1 MASFN
6 QALLI
11 GRLAADPELKQTTSG
26 TSVSTFSLAVDRR
39 IKKDGDPPCDFLNI
53 VAWKEQAEFICKYF
67 RKGQQILIRGEI
79 QVRSWTSRD
88 GSKRYVT
95 EIIAKDIGF
104 VDSKKD
110 DPTASTIAPSYNPY
124 TNSAA
129 TSAEFEEVDDASLPF

>member
-88 GSKRYVT
+88 GGKRYVT

-110 DPTASTIAPSYNPY
+110 DTTAPTVAPSYNPY

-129 TSAEFEEVDDASLPF
+129 ASAEFEEVDDASLPF